1 VRSVDREEVSFCGG
15 LPLAGLKGGNMRFRF
30 LSVLV
35 CVLLFA
41 ALYAGSGFAAVSV
54 FATGTN
60 MPETITQT
68 ASGSFFVTDAD
79 ALGDIW
85 NVPATGGTASS
96 VAQAGFTLRGG
107 LILPGSFGAVGG
119 QFLVTGVGAP
129 DTTGLAS
136 TMDAS
141 FAVTPYTQEKKAI
154 WTQPV
159 LAPSFGSFSGDVLV
173 TNQGASKKAFTGSVD
188 SITPSGAVGR
198 LATLSSVNTPFGAAL
213 APSGFGT
220 VGGTLLVS
228 DAAGSGI
235 YSVDAAGNV
244 SLFTTIPLGAG
255 QSGLRQ
261 IAFAP
266 TGWGRGTG
274 NLFVSVNNADID
286 VVNSSG
292 SVIGRISGMFSP
304 RGLLFTTLS
313 GSPSLLFSD
322 ISTGEILKAGPGDIV
337 PVHG

>member
-1 VRSVDREEVSFCGG
+1 
-15 LPLAGLKGGNMRFRF
+15 MRLRF
-30 LSVLV
+30 LSVLA
-35 CVLLFA
+35 FA
-41 ALYAGSGFAAVSV
+41 LVVAGLYASSGFATVSV
-54 FATGTN
+54 FATGTS
-60 MPETITQT
+60 MPETITPT

-79 ALGDIW
+79 AVGDIW

-96 VAQAGFTLRGG
+96 VAQAGFSLRGG
-107 LILPGSFGAVGG
+107 LFLPGTFGAVGG
-119 QFLVTGVGAP
+119 QFLVVGVGAP
-129 DTTGLAS
+129 DMTALAS
-136 TMDAS
+136 TMDAA
-141 FAVTPYTQEKKAI
+141 FTVTPYAQQKKGV

-173 TNQGASKKAFTGSVD
+173 TNQGLGKNFPGSVD
-188 SITPSGAVGR
+188 SFTPGGTVGS
-198 LATLSSVNTPFGAAL
+198 LATLPSVTPFGAAL
-213 APSGFGT
+213 APSSFGA
-220 VGGTLLVS
+220 VGGRLLVS
-228 DAAGSGI
+228 DATGSGI

-266 TGWGRGTG
+266 TGWGLGTG
-274 NLFVSVNNADID
+274 NLFVSVTSSDID
-286 VVNSSG
+286 VINSGG

-322 ISTGEILKAGPGDIV
+322 ISTGKILKARSGDIV

>member
-1 VRSVDREEVSFCGG
+1 MR
-15 LPLAGLKGGNMRFRF
+15 LKF
-30 LSVLV
+30 LGVLV
-35 CVLLFA
+35 VASLFA
-41 ALYAGSGFAAVSV
+41 ALYASSGFAAVSV

-60 MPETITQT
+60 SPETITQT
-68 ASGSFFVTDAD
+68 ASGNFFVTDAD

-85 NVPATGGTASS
+85 NVPAAGGPASS

-107 LILPGSFGAVGG
+107 LILPGSFGSVGG

-129 DTTGLAS
+129 DTSGLAS

-141 FAVTPYTQEKKAI
+141 FTLTPYTQKTKAI

-173 TNQGASKKAFTGSVD
+173 TNQGASKKPFTGSVD

-213 APSGFGT
+213 APSGFGS

-235 YSVDAAGNV
+235 YSVDSNGKV
-244 SLFTTIPLGAG
+244 SQFATIPLSTG

-266 TGWGRGTG
+266 TTGWGVG
-274 NLFVSVNNADID
+274 NGKLFVSLNNGAID
-286 VVNSSG
+286 VVNGAG
-292 SVIGRISGMFSP
+292 SVVGSISGTFSP
-304 RGLLFTTLS
+304 RGLLFTTS
-313 GSPSLLFSD
+313 GSPTLLFSD
-322 ISTGEILKAGPGDIV
+322 ISTGNILEAGPSD
-337 PVHG
+337 VH

>member
-1 VRSVDREEVSFCGG
+1 
-15 LPLAGLKGGNMRFRF
+15 
-30 LSVLV
+30 
-35 CVLLFA
+35 LLFA
-41 ALYAGSGFAAVSV
+41 ALYASSGFATVSV
-54 FATGTN
+54 FATGTS
-60 MPETITQT
+60 MPETITPT

-79 ALGDIW
+79 AVGDIW

-96 VAQAGFTLRGG
+96 VAQAGFSLRGG
-107 LILPGSFGAVGG
+107 LFLPGSFGAVGG
-119 QFLVTGVGAP
+119 QFLVVGVGAP
-129 DTTGLAS
+129 DTTALAS
-136 TMDAS
+136 TMDAA
-141 FAVTPYTQEKKAI
+141 FAVTPYAQQRKGV

-173 TNQGASKKAFTGSVD
+173 TNQGVGKNFPGSVD
-188 SITPSGAVGR
+188 SFTPSGTVGR
-198 LATLSSVNTPFGAAL
+198 LATLSKVNTPFGAAL
-213 APSGFGT
+213 APSSFGA

-228 DAAGSGI
+228 EAGGPGI
-235 YSVDAAGNV
+235 YSVDTAGNV

-266 TGWGRGTG
+266 TGWGLGTG
-274 NLFVSVNNADID
+274 NLFVSVDNRDID
-286 VVNSSG
+286 VVNSGG

-322 ISTGEILKAGPGDIV
+322 ISTGKILKAGPGDIV
-337 PVHG
+337 PVHR

>member
-1 VRSVDREEVSFCGG
+1 MR
-15 LPLAGLKGGNMRFRF
+15 LKF
-30 LSVLV
+30 LGVLV
-35 CVLLFA
+35 VASLFA
-41 ALYAGSGFAAVSV
+41 ALYASSGFAAVSV

-60 MPETITQT
+60 SPETITQT
-68 ASGSFFVTDAD
+68 ASGNFFVTDAD

-85 NVPATGGTASS
+85 NVPAAGGPASS

-107 LILPGSFGAVGG
+107 LILPGSFGSVGG

-129 DTTGLAS
+129 DTSGLAS

-141 FAVTPYTQEKKAI
+141 FTVTPYTQKTKAI

-173 TNQGASKKAFTGSVD
+173 TNQGAAKNFPGSVD

-198 LATLSSVNTPFGAAL
+198 LATFSSVITPFGAAV
-213 APSGFGT
+213 APSGFGA

-228 DAAGSGI
+228 DAGGSGI
-235 YSVDAAGNV
+235 YSVDPAGNV
-244 SLFTTIPLGAG
+244 SLFTTIPLRAG
-255 QSGLRQ
+255 QGWRQ

-266 TGWGRGTG
+266 TGWGLGTG
-274 NLFVSVNNADID
+274 NLFVSVSSTDID

-322 ISTGEILKAGPGDIV
+322 ISTGKILEAGPMDIAR
-337 PVHG
+337 VH

>member
-1 VRSVDREEVSFCGG
+1 MR
-15 LPLAGLKGGNMRFRF
+15 LKF
-30 LSVLV
+30 LGVLV
-35 CVLLFA
+35 VASLFA
-41 ALYAGSGFAAVSV
+41 ALYASSGFAAVSV

-79 ALGDIW
+79 AVGDIW

-119 QFLVTGVGAP
+119 QFLVAGVGAP
-129 DTTGLAS
+129 DTTALAS
-136 TMDAS
+136 TMDAA
-141 FAVTPYTQEKKAI
+141 FTVTPYAQQKKGV

-173 TNQGASKKAFTGSVD
+173 TNQGGGKNFPGSVD
-188 SITPSGAVGR
+188 FITPSGAVGR
-198 LATLSSVNTPFGAAL
+198 LATLSSVNSPFGAAL
-213 APSGFGT
+213 APSGFGA

-228 DAAGSGI
+228 DAQGSGI
-235 YSVDAAGNV
+235 YSVDSAGNV
-244 SLFTTIPLGAG
+244 SLFTTIPLGTG
-255 QSGLRQ
+255 QAGLRQ

-274 NLFVSVNNADID
+274 NLFVSVNNGDID
-286 VVNSSG
+286 VVNSAG
-292 SVIGRISGMFSP
+292 SVVARISGMFSP

-313 GSPSLLFSD
+313 GPTLLFSD
-322 ISTGEILKAGPGDIV
+322 ISTGKILEAAPSDLVQV
-337 PVHG
+337 P